1 MINEINAYIK
11 LVIFRCY
18 LKLLYLDIK
27 FILKHH
33 QKIWI

>member
-27 FILKHH
+27 QTKN
-33 QKIWI
+33 K